1 MQSKCAHMNFN
12 ILDDHAA
19 GTEAR
24 FADVNFSKLETEL
37 KDYVIKQEVCA
48 CAKKDKRFRK
58 IRSLLL
64 LSIHMSSFSFYIN
77 LVIFV
82 LFPF

>member
-1 MQSKCAHMNFN
+1 MTMYIFKFRRKVFRFNVLCLLQSKCVDMKFN

-19 GTEAR
+19 GTKAS

-48 CAKKDKRFRK
+48 RAEK
-58 IRSLLL
+58 
-64 LSIHMSSFSFYIN
+64 H
-77 LVIFV
+77 
-82 LFPF
+82 